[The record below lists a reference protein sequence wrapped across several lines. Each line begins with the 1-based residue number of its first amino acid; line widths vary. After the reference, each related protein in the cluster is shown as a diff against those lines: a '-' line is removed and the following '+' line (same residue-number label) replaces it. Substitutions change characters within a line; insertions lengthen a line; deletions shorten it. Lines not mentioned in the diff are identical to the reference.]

1 MATTAITV
9 RLDSEKK
16 RKFDELCQETGMSAN
31 TAINIFVNQMV
42 RSKSLPFMVT
52 VETNQKEDSREKFAE
67 MFQRQRQLAEEGKTP
82 DMSLDEINHEIYLA
96 RQERKQ
102 NSEA

>member
-9 RLDSEKK
+9 RLDAEKK
-16 RKFDELCQETGMSAN
+16 KKFDELCQEIGMSAN

-52 VETNQKEDSREKFAE
+52 VETDKKEDPRVKFSE
-67 MFQRQRQLAEEGKTP
+67 MFQRQRQLAEQGKTP
-82 DMSLDEINHEIYLA
+82 DMTLDEINHEIQLA
-96 RQERKQ
+96 RQEREQ
-102 NSEA
+102 SSEA

>member
-16 RKFDELCQETGMSAN
+16 RKFDELCQEIGMSAN

-52 VETNQKEDSREKFAE
+52 VETNEKEDPRTKFAE
-67 MFQRQRQLAEEGKTP
+67 MFHHQRQLAEQGKTP
-82 DMSLDEINHEIYLA
+82 DMTLDEINHEIRLA

-102 NSEA
+102 SSET